1 MSLSPETVVRRSTV
15 KARKGDTVAS
25 LAQRYRVSA
34 MDVAGWNNVTA
45 SSALKAG
52 QSVVI
57 YQPVKAAGS
66 KTAGKGKN
74 AAKNKNHSQAGKKT
88 NTTKVAAIKP

>member
-1 MSLSPETVVRRSTV
+1 MSLSPETVIRRSTV

-45 SSALKAG
+45 SSALKPG

-57 YQPVKAAGS
+57 YLPVKV
-66 KTAGKGKN
+66 AGKGKN
-74 AAKNKNHSQAGKKT
+74 TAKGKSKAPAGQKT
-88 NTTKVAAIKP
+88 NAPKVAAVKP